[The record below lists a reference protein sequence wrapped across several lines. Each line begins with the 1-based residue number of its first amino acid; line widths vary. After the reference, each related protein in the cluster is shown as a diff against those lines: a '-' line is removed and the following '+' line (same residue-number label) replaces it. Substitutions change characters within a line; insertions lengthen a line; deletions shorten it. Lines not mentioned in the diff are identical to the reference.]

1 MLRVSRWKQL
11 SWKILSIQVLSFMKE
26 SSLSTEWGILHHFR
40 KRSGSKNGEA
50 KTSNVLRGR
59 VKMVQINEDI
69 SRNLLLMFLLFDI
82 SQNSLGVMIGTER
95 NFFSTRRSLSPV
107 MM

>member
-1 MLRVSRWKQL
+1 L

-69 SRNLLLMFLLFDI
+69 SQNLLLMFFCSLISPKILL
-82 SQNSLGVMIGTER
+82 E
-95 NFFSTRRSLSPV
+95 
-107 MM
+107 